1 MARKYDLITELYS
14 RTCQAVTESSQ
25 HWEAFLRCACRN
37 YRLRFDE
44 QLLVYAQK
52 PNAMAVLEIERWN
65 DKFGRW
71 VNRGAKGI
79 AVFEDADRS
88 RQRLIHYFDISDTHE
103 SRYSRPV
110 PIWQM
115 KPEYTAA
122 VIETLENRF
131 GALENTENLV
141 NAVLSAAQNAAEDN
155 LPDYIRELEPVCG
168 SALGLH
174 TEKAE
179 NLYRELVTHSVAY
192 MLMARL
198 DIDLSAV
205 YPPDFFENVARF
217 QSPEMLNLLGFAV
230 SDIAEMAL
238 GEIARTVRAL
248 ERQNRTFAKE
258 KESRYTENRNET
270 ERSMHDENNIHNAGR
285 LQSAGFDNAA
295 AAGGDFGQVRADEAE
310 ISQGTSQNPVLQSS
324 DELHPDGAFEGNRA
338 DSTSIGRIPDET
350 DGGEGRLDRE
360 PESGG
365 YDEVGAGNEQSA
377 EQSAGDRE
385 GGDHLRLEW
394 YDREHEDK
402 SLPFFGGDDTI
413 REILGTTPHLKV
425 SKDEIRVFYESNPDN
440 TDRTEYSF

>member
-52 PNAMAVLEIERWN
+52 PDAAAVLEIERWN

-88 RQRLIHYFDISDTHE
+88 RQRLVHYFDLSDTHE

-141 NAVLSAAQNAAEDN
+141 NALLSAAQNVAEDN

-217 QSPEMLNLLGFAV
+217 HSPEMLNLLGFAV

-258 KESRYTENRNET
+258 KESR
-270 ERSMHDENNIHNAGR
+270 
-285 LQSAGFDNAA
+285 
-295 AAGGDFGQVRADEAE
+295 
-310 ISQGTSQNPVLQSS
+310 
-324 DELHPDGAFEGNRA
+324 
-338 DSTSIGRIPDET
+338 
-350 DGGEGRLDRE
+350 
-360 PESGG
+360 
-365 YDEVGAGNEQSA
+365 
-377 EQSAGDRE
+377 
-385 GGDHLRLEW
+385 
-394 YDREHEDK
+394 
-402 SLPFFGGDDTI
+402 
-413 REILGTTPHLKV
+413 
-425 SKDEIRVFYESNPDN
+425 
-440 TDRTEYSF
+440 